1 MCKTLP
7 YLHGECTKDEPE
19 RKTTVGPC
27 ISWWAPNMRVSLL
40 NSHNFCFSCK
50 AVGAADQSQSSSLFF
65 AALVSHT
72 RPPLL
77 SFLLLPPPALFSPCL
92 LLSPSLLHPLL
103 ASSHEVRFANQAFSI
118 ISCVFHSLK
127 VTRRMLPLPITV
139 FIYCL

>member
-1 MCKTLP
+1 
-7 YLHGECTKDEPE
+7 
-19 RKTTVGPC
+19 
-27 ISWWAPNMRVSLL
+27 MRVSLL

-103 ASSHEVRFANQAFSI
+103 ASSHEVRFANQGFSI

-127 VTRRMLPLPITV
+127 VTMEDAAIAHHRVYILSMMPQASPANVLFAQDDKTQL
-139 FIYCL
+139 